1 MGNCGLPLAW
11 AAGQYESS
19 LDPNKKGNFINMLR
33 CILLVVAI
41 LVILVK
47 GFPREENELMKTS
60 RFQNN
65 QVLTRDTTSNKVK
78 QTKKQKGK
86 RKHKT
91 GKQQNGGKK
100 RKSKRGKKKNEEEK
114 KKKKKKKK

>member
-60 RFQNN
+60 RFQNSR
-65 QVLTRDTTSNKVK
+65 VLTRDTPSNKVK

-86 RKHKT
+86 RKQKT
-91 GKQQNGGKK
+91 GIQQHGGKR
-100 RKSKRGKKKNEEEK
+100 RKSKRDKKKRRTKKGKKS
-114 KKKKKKKK
+114 